1 MFEPSVGRSNAQ
13 KWAFRCRGLGYE
25 RIVGR
30 EADVRTP
37 GNWASERRGHCFV
50 TLFHREADVRTPG
63 NWAFERWALGF
74 DF

>member
-1 MFEPSVGRSNAQ
+1 MENRISFTAGIVVGTECR
-13 KWAFRCRGLGYE
+13 AFKCQETGRLD
-25 RIVGR
+25 VG
-30 EADVRTP
+30 VTVL
-37 GNWASERRGHCFV
+37 V